1 MWKKVLIGLGLGT
14 GAFAAY
20 SYIMKLLRAAQQM
33 QSVASVMIHSIDLTK
48 GMTIRVD
55 VRLKNPNDVAFKIK
69 FPFVKILYKGAV
81 IGTSQVINIDKPLPA
96 FGEAVFEMIMIN
108 IPLLG
113 LASTVI
119 GVASSLLKGEAI
131 QVSCTTISTIDIG
144 WKQIPYEKTEDVILK
159 HKK

>member
-1 MWKKVLIGLGLGT
+1 MLKKILIGLGIGS

-20 SYIMKLLRAAQQM
+20 TYVRKLLRAAQQM

-69 FPFVKILYKGAV
+69 FPFVKLLYKGAV
-81 IGTSQVINIDKPLPA
+81 VGSSQVINIDKMLPA
-96 FGEAVFEMIMIN
+96 FGEAVFESIMIN

-113 LASTVI
+113 LASTMI
-119 GVASSLLKGEAI
+119 GVASSVLKGEAV
-131 QVSCTTISTIDIG
+131 QVTCLTISTIDLG
-144 WKQIPYEKTEDVILK
+144 WKQIPFEKTEEVMLK
-159 HKK
+159 NKK